1 MQRDYHSDP
10 AGENGDGSGEAGVV
24 EDQTAVHEIVDVTDD
39 EPGPAAPP
47 AEPADAG
54 PVSEPMVAPPP
65 APPVTSSSGS
75 SRGGAKRRDRGGP
88 AGTAEALA
96 TAVDHAPD
104 AGPTTEA
111 AVPHLRVVPDPQDH
125 LAGAPAPDPTGI
137 VGVPGSQVDV
147 LFARIRAGHTD
158 DADEAPAAGPD
169 PGAPTVV
176 TVELGQSEVAP
187 AGEVPDADADADES
201 LLQRRESAVI
211 DLESSLTRKL
221 KRALQDEQNDLLDRL
236 RGLRGEPTAL
246 RLLPGLDD
254 QVARYASAAQPLVDR
269 AAAAGVAFAV
279 EILARPGRAH
289 ATAPVVADLATEAA
303 TTIVESLR
311 RRLEQAIS
319 AAAGD
324 EQSVLIEGVGSAYR
338 EWKSERIERI
348 AGDVLAAAFSRGTW
362 HEVPDGTLLRWI
374 VEDTGGPC
382 PDCDDDAL
390 AGNLPKGEMFPTG
403 QPYPPAHT
411 GCRCLLVPITE

>member
-1 MQRDYHSDP
+1 
-10 AGENGDGSGEAGVV
+10 
-24 EDQTAVHEIVDVTDD
+24 
-39 EPGPAAPP
+39 
-47 AEPADAG
+47 
-54 PVSEPMVAPPP
+54 
-65 APPVTSSSGS
+65 
-75 SRGGAKRRDRGGP
+75 
-88 AGTAEALA
+88 
-96 TAVDHAPD
+96 
-104 AGPTTEA
+104 
-111 AVPHLRVVPDPQDH
+111 VVPDPQDW
-125 LAGAPAPDPTGI
+125 LAGAPASDPTVEAGA
-137 VGVPGSQVDV
+137 PGSQVDV
-147 LFARIRAGHTD
+147 LFARIRAGRPEE
-158 DADEAPAAGPD
+158 ADEASAAGPD
-169 PGAPTVV
+169 PQV
-176 TVELGQSEVAP
+176 TVELDQTEAPP
-187 AGEVPDADADADES
+187 AGEPPSGDADADES

-236 RGLRGEPTAL
+236 RGLRGEPTAP
-246 RLLPGLDD
+246 RLLPALED

-279 EILARPGRAH
+279 EILPRPGRAH
-289 ATAPVVADLATEAA
+289 ASPPVVADLATEAA

-324 EQSVLIEGVGSAYR
+324 EQSVLIEGVGAAYR

-390 AGNLPKGEMFPTG
+390 AGNLPKGEVFPTG